1 MSEQSRKIL
10 AEALDL
16 PPMERAALVE
26 EILTSFDFPQRQ
38 EVDAAWAKEAEDRI
52 DAYERGELSAS
63 PANAVFDRL
72 DRERGK

>member
-1 MSEQSRKIL
+1 MSERSRKIL

-38 EVDAAWAKEAEDRI
+38 EVDAA
-52 DAYERGELSAS
+52 
-63 PANAVFDRL
+63 
-72 DRERGK
+72 